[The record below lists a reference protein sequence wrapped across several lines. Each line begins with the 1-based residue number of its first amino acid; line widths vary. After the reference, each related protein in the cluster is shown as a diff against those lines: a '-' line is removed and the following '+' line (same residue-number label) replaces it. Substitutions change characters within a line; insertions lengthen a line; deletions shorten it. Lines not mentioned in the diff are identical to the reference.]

1 MLYLRLLQK
10 MLFELF
16 GHQSMTNIPNQCPYQ
31 ADFFQQIKDLLEQ
44 GQRFWQY
51 SKHSFRKLDK
61 FLKIG
66 HLVYFSTGLVP
77 N

>member
-1 MLYLRLLQK
+1 MRLREVRASARLYTAVFPLSRFFLA
-10 MLFELF
+10 
-16 GHQSMTNIPNQCPYQ
+16 NQRFVGARANY
-31 ADFFQQIKDLLEQ
+31 
-44 GQRFWQY
+44 FWQY
-51 SKHSFRKLDK
+51 SKHSFRKFDK